1 MIPSNPI
8 QSDMTRP
15 ITTDRYCSRRAWSQE
30 ISILITIA
38 AHYPGRVLVILRVVI
53 VEMREKGRIYS
64 YVTAIFTGPEKK
76 RKEKK
81 NQHTWDTK
89 FPTRIVKQFFT
100 LIQTLYSTSRVCH
113 SLFFVLSW
121 SHHDHT
127 PMINPIQIKQK
138 NEGLFLSRVI
148 PIIHGIPAISYLII
162 IRYPLQP
169 ARFCPITTKRSTQ
182 QQPFKTNTSD
192 FRSISTNYSNR
203 VTRTLGAPPRVEDT
217 REHVP
222 VFGTRGPTIA
232 KDARALAAPG
242 RSATPGRVRGPRRRW
257 WMAFEGWS
265 REKERQ
271 RGGYGEW
278 KGWMVAR
285 TQRTESST
293 SLLCSVGGED
303 TVNSQSRLV
312 IWVTGLSLPLCLSL
326 SLDADPDQA
335 TN

>member
-1 MIPSNPI
+1 
-8 QSDMTRP
+8 
-15 ITTDRYCSRRAWSQE
+15 
-30 ISILITIA
+30 
-38 AHYPGRVLVILRVVI
+38 
-53 VEMREKGRIYS
+53 MREEGRIYS
-64 YVTAIFTGPEKK
+64 YITATFAGRLSEKEKK

-81 NQHTWDTK
+81 NQHTCDTK
-89 FPTRIVKQFFT
+89 FPTRIVKEFFISYSNT
-100 LIQTLYSTSRVCH
+100 LFNISSVPLSSSYS
-113 SLFFVLSW
+113 
-121 SHHDHT
+121 HDHT
-127 PMINPIQIKQK
+127 MIQPHPNQK
-138 NEGLFLSRVI
+138 EERRGGLFLSRVI
-148 PIIHGIPAISYLII
+148 PIHGIPAILS
-162 IRYPLQP
+162 LQP
-169 ARFCPITTKRSTQ
+169 LRFSSITTINTTT
-182 QQPFKTNTSD
+182 FKTTQWSR

-203 VTRTLGAPPRVEDT
+203 VTRTSVHPRSSRVEDT

-271 RGGYGEW
+271 RGGYGKW

-285 TQRTESST
+285 TQRMESST
-293 SLLCSVGGED
+293 SLLCSLGGED

-312 IWVTGLSLPLCLSL
+312 IWVTGLSPSL
-326 SLDADPDQA
+326 SLCDDADPDQA